1 MKRRKS
7 TGRWL
12 LIAAAAVIVSAIG
25 GVKAFE
31 VWTDDQTCACA
42 TPELEAWTIW
52 NPFRA
57 REPERVSQ
65 AYVRSLVSG
74 ECSKLP
80 TTMFVSVEAQ
90 KSACALRYSV
100 KAWSLRAEETSDG
113 GKTFAYAVGYEP
125 GDAEANAVSNPLW
138 VKVDKRDRKWQ
149 IASVDTLY

>member
-1 MKRRKS
+1 MTRR
-7 TGRWL
+7 RWL
-12 LIAAAAVIVSAIG
+12 MIAGATVVVCALG

-31 VWTDDQTCACA
+31 VWTNAQVCACA

-80 TTMFVSVEAQ
+80 ITMFVSAEAQ
-90 KSACALRYSV
+90 KSACTLRSSV
-100 KAWSLRAEETSDG
+100 KAWSLRSEETSG
-113 GKTFAYAVGYEP
+113 GEKTFAYAVGYQP

-138 VKVDKRDRKWQ
+138 VKMDQSGGGWR
-149 IASVDTLY
+149 IASVETLY

>member
-1 MKRRKS
+1 MTRR
-7 TGRWL
+7 RWL
-12 LIAAAAVIVSAIG
+12 MIAGAAVVACVFG

-31 VWTDDQTCACA
+31 VWTNAQVCACG

-80 TTMFVSVEAQ
+80 MTMFVSVEAQ
-90 KSACALRYSV
+90 KSACTLRYSV
-100 KAWSLRAEETSDG
+100 KAWSLRSEETING
-113 GKTFAYAVGYEP
+113 GKAFAYAVGYEP
-125 GDAEANAVSNPLW
+125 GDAEANAVSSPLW
-138 VKVDKRDRKWQ
+138 VKVDRSGSGWR
-149 IASVDTLY
+149 IASVDASY